1 MKKYLFIVMFLLS
14 VSVFAQDLSE
24 GLQAKNN
31 GNEAFR
37 NKNYVEAINQ
47 WEKYLNSGEEGVAD
61 DMNTK
66 SLYTSSFKY
75 AASEFLKQ
83 KNYESA
89 LSYLEKYLAKGGEEA
104 ANDGSTAFNMALAA
118 NKMNKND
125 VAMSYF
131 QKSIELKYKEDI
143 CVLYIADMYKDA
155 GKEDKMQEILVD
167 AIEKYPDSK
176 NLPKMLKML
185 TAPMLNKASVP
196 FNEANELA
204 KVASTSKP
212 EDYLKNMELA
222 VEKFSQAIPLF
233 EDVLKYDGSN
243 EIANSYLKT
252 CKDNIQSFNDY
263 KANIK
268 K

>member
-104 ANDGSTAFNMALAA
+104 ANDGSTAFNIALAA

-185 TAPMLNKASVP
+185 TAPMLNKASV
-196 FNEANELA
+196 
-204 KVASTSKP
+204 S
-212 EDYLKNMELA
+212 
-222 VEKFSQAIPLF
+222 I
-233 EDVLKYDGSN
+233 
-243 EIANSYLKT
+243 
-252 CKDNIQSFNDY
+252 
-263 KANIK
+263 
-268 K
+268 

>member
-14 VSVFAQDLSE
+14 VSAFAQDLSE

-75 AASEFLKQ
+75 AASDFLKQ
-83 KNYESA
+83 KDYESA
-89 LSYLEKYLAKGGEEA
+89 FSYLEKYLAKGGEEA
-104 ANDGSTAFNMALAA
+104 ASDGSTAFNMALAA
-118 NKMNKND
+118 SKMNKND

-143 CVLYIADMYKDA
+143 CALYMADIYKDA
-155 GKEDKMQEILVD
+155 GKEDKMQEVLVD
-167 AIEKYPDSK
+167 AIAKYPDSK

-185 TAPMLNKASVP
+185 TSPLLNKASVP

-204 KVASTSKP
+204 KAASTGKP

-222 VEKFSQAIPLF
+222 VTKFTQAIPLF
-233 EDVLKYDGSN
+233 EDVLKYDAAN

-252 CKDNIQSFNDY
+252 CKDNIQAFNDY
-263 KANIK
+263 KANTK